1 MTKYKAKQAL
11 PYLLLLVLTAG
22 LCWLLVLRHG
32 IFGAKVDWISQH
44 SVFPAYFRQQFYDTG
59 QLFPEF
65 APHIGAGQNIYHFS
79 YYGLLNPFVL
89 LSYLLPFVKMS
100 SYMMVVQF
108 LCLLA
113 SVELFYFWLKKQGI
127 AEKICFSVTV
137 MFLLAGP
144 MIFHSYNQIMFVQ
157 YMPFLCGGLLGVDR
171 YFSLQKKTGCRGAG
185 LIMCTFFMIM
195 TSFYFSLGGLLTIGL
210 YGLYRFFK
218 NKEEQGETV
227 TFLSLVKEGCSF
239 GIILLLPVLMAGILL
254 IPTAMALTG
263 RESISAGI
271 SFRQLFL
278 PQFRIKGILYSPYG
292 IGLTSFALT
301 VLAALVWR
309 KSRAE
314 KVTAFCC
321 LFFLGIPLW
330 TSILNGGLYLRDKVW
345 IPLLPLLCFLVAVYL
360 DHLDKEKEN
369 LTCWSFLPYIFPL
382 FLIGLQG
389 EGVTAKGIYLL
400 VDSMSMLLAF
410 SYLYRRKKIGML
422 LLSPLLFLVVYQA
435 YIHPSLNRA
444 TEKSFYKEMTKADTG
459 KQMEKIYE
467 KETGFYRMECL
478 GNKAENGANINR
490 IRGKDQYVSSIYSSS
505 YHQVYH
511 EFRKNIFRLEEP
523 FRNYL
528 MESPSPNPVFQ
539 RFMGIKYLFSKRS
552 VPGYTLKKKGKE
564 GGIYASR
571 QVFPV
576 IYGTDQVLHVK
587 NHQDLSFP
595 CNQLAFLFYGFVHEE
610 TEKTADEITQK
621 YGTLEKQIK
630 KAAKEKEV
638 TEQVFSQIARN
649 SVVKKANDSY
659 RIQTADT
666 KTILLELGK
675 TARDKVLFLQMEIE
689 NDHPQKDVS
698 VFLDDAGNTLTA
710 KNHFYYNDN
719 RRFTFAVPLKD
730 GKAKLRLGK
739 GSYRLSRGKAYLAE
753 LPSRKKQEGGT
764 TPVQNVLQ
772 LDKEKTRG
780 NQIMGTLS
788 MDTAGYMLT
797 TIPYETNFSVYI
809 DGEKVKT
816 EKVNMVFLGAKLTK
830 GEHKVKILYHAPGMM
845 AGRICSTLGC
855 LLFLC
860 CLLRPYGQKR
870 INRRNSFPNMLY

>member
-422 LLSPLLFLVVYQA
+422 LLSPLLFLVVY
-435 YIHPSLNRA
+435 PSNLWYRSG
-444 TEKSFYKEMTKADTG
+444 TPCKE
-459 KQMEKIYE
+459 
-467 KETGFYRMECL
+467 
-478 GNKAENGANINR
+478 
-490 IRGKDQYVSSIYSSS
+490 SSGS
-505 YHQVYH
+505 
-511 EFRKNIFRLEEP
+511 
-523 FRNYL
+523 
-528 MESPSPNPVFQ
+528 
-539 RFMGIKYLFSKRS
+539 
-552 VPGYTLKKKGKE
+552 
-564 GGIYASR
+564 
-571 QVFPV
+571 
-576 IYGTDQVLHVK
+576 
-587 NHQDLSFP
+587 
-595 CNQLAFLFYGFVHEE
+595 
-610 TEKTADEITQK
+610 
-621 YGTLEKQIK
+621 
-630 KAAKEKEV
+630 
-638 TEQVFSQIARN
+638 VFSLQSAGF
-649 SVVKKANDSY
+649 S
-659 RIQTADT
+659 
-666 KTILLELGK
+666 
-675 TARDKVLFLQMEIE
+675 FLWVC
-689 NDHPQKDVS
+689 P
-698 VFLDDAGNTLTA
+698 
-710 KNHFYYNDN
+710 
-719 RRFTFAVPLKD
+719 
-730 GKAKLRLGK
+730 
-739 GSYRLSRGKAYLAE
+739 
-753 LPSRKKQEGGT
+753 
-764 TPVQNVLQ
+764 
-772 LDKEKTRG
+772 
-780 NQIMGTLS
+780 
-788 MDTAGYMLT
+788 
-797 TIPYETNFSVYI
+797 
-809 DGEKVKT
+809 
-816 EKVNMVFLGAKLTK
+816 
-830 GEHKVKILYHAPGMM
+830 
-845 AGRICSTLGC
+845 
-855 LLFLC
+855 
-860 CLLRPYGQKR
+860 
-870 INRRNSFPNMLY
+870 